1 MSVRLFD
8 RRSHLAASSSWHP
21 SRLPWNQRAARSLF
35 GLHPQTP
42 CGSPLADPV
51 RGRHQLGNP
60 MIRPWLLTYIIGSAR
75 SQLEFARRPGFGR
88 TWIRTTDLFLIR
100 DASLR
105 GAKTRR
111 VSRPA
116 AHLVWGK
123 ARRMTAGHLP
133 RPFRGYPEPSANAMQ
148 TRTGRVGITP
158 HTTSTGRS
166 GVGLVAVSPARSLVT
181 ASSAS
186 SGTAAGTSLTPAEL

>member
-1 MSVRLFD
+1 MLPGLFSVFILR
-8 RRSHLAASSSWHP
+8 HLADALLPTLCEVGANLAS
-21 SRLPWNQRAARSLF
+21 
-35 GLHPQTP
+35 
-42 CGSPLADPV
+42 PV
-51 RGRHQLGNP
+51 
-60 MIRPWLLTYIIGSAR
+60 IRPWLPAHIIGSAR

-123 ARRMTAGHLP
+123 ARRMTAGHEP
-133 RPFRGYPEPSANAMQ
+133 HSFRGYPESFANAMP
-148 TRTGRVGITP
+148 TRSCAYGIAPCSVIRRSPKQGSSHVHSWIMWMVLPPEVESRSQERVAAEGR
-158 HTTSTGRS
+158 
-166 GVGLVAVSPARSLVT
+166 
-181 ASSAS
+181 
-186 SGTAAGTSLTPAEL
+186 